1 MGESQTWQHRARCRP
16 RHPEG
21 SYDPEL
27 WFPVGHTGPAI
38 EQAETAKAVCRTCP
52 VLAECLDEALT
63 SGCDGVR
70 GGTTQA
76 ERRAIRGLSLR
87 VGAQEGVSDV

>member
-27 WFPVGHTGPAI
+27 WFPVGFTGPAI

-52 VLAECLDEALT
+52 VRTECLDEALT
-63 SGCDGVR
+63 HDYSGVW
-70 GGTTQA
+70 GGTTEA

-87 VGAQEGVSDV
+87 VSVQEGVFDV

>member
-27 WFPVGHTGPAI
+27 WFPVGFTGPAV
-38 EQAETAKAVCRTCP
+38 EQAEAARAVCRTCP
-52 VLAECLDEALT
+52 VRTECLDEALT
-63 SGCDGVR
+63 HDYSGVW
-70 GGTTQA
+70 GGTTEA
-76 ERRAIRGLSLR
+76 ERRAIRSLSLR
-87 VGAQEGVSDV
+87 VGAQEGVFDV